1 MGNKKEV
8 VIYSNDKEVN
18 TFLKSF
24 FKNNQNYNAK
34 FIRSSNSLKKEL
46 SFKKKIVA
54 ILTDSPYGLEEIQEL
69 KQKYPVI
76 ALVSKNITQGIHTIV
91 KSDVECYLISPFHK
105 DDLENKL
112 GVISVGKKWIET
124 LYECGNNHH
133 AVVELATLFSSTLDP
148 HEVLYLIV
156 RKLAEIIKVD
166 RCSILSINSIDP
178 QYANVISTY
187 EDPKITNIRIDLRK
201 YPEIR
206 KVLNSRE
213 MIVVKDASKDPLMKE
228 VQDIIKTV
236 GIRSIVVIPVIFY
249 DEIIGTLLLRTS
261 RKKHTFTD
269 KEIKMCLALANA
281 SANSLYNAFLYENLN
296 LEKSKLEK
304 FAITDYLT
312 GIYNIRYFYNRI
324 EEEFSRSE
332 RYRLPLSCMMFD
344 IDYFKRIND
353 TFGHRVGDIILREF
367 AQLVKMHTRRSDI
380 FARYGGEEFIL
391 LLPQTD
397 EKGAFVEAERLRNI
411 IKNHHFDALKKKI
424 NITVSIGVAC
434 STNKK
439 IRNYDDLINIA
450 DNAMFAAKH
459 AGRDRVVINPS

>member
-281 SANSLYNAFLYENLN
+281 SATSLYNAFLYENLN

>member
-8 VIYSNDKEVN
+8 LIYSNDKEVN

-24 FKNNQNYNAK
+24 FKNNQDYKAK
-34 FIRSSNSLKKEL
+34 FIKSSTSLKREL
-46 SFKKKIVA
+46 SSTKKIDA
-54 ILTDSPYGLEEIQEL
+54 ILTDSPDGLDDLDSMPLSVPIL
-69 KQKYPVI
+69 
-76 ALVSKNITQGIHTIV
+76 ALISKNITQGIHKVV
-91 KSDVECYLISPFHK
+91 KSDAECYLISPFHK
-105 DDLENKL
+105 DDLNSKL
-112 GVISVGKKWIET
+112 KVVTTGKKWIES
-124 LYECGNNHH
+124 LYECGKNHH

-148 HEVLYLIV
+148 REVLYLIV

-166 RCSILSINSIDP
+166 RCSILSINSSDP
-178 QYANVISTY
+178 QYADVISTY

-281 SANSLYNAFLYENLN
+281 SANPLYNAFLYENLN
-296 LEKSKLEK
+296 LEKSKLER

-332 RYRLPLSCMMFD
+332 RYHLPLSCMMFD
-344 IDYFKRIND
+344 IDYFKKIND
-353 TFGHRVGDIILREF
+353 TFGHRVGDIVLREF

-391 LLPQTD
+391 LLPQTN
-397 EKGAFVEAERLRNI
+397 EKGAFIEAERLRNI
-411 IKNHHFDALKKKI
+411 VRNHRFDALKKKI
-424 NITVSIGVAC
+424 NITVSIGIAC

-439 IRNYDDLINIA
+439 VRNYDDLINIA
-450 DNAMFAAKH
+450 DNAMFAAKNE
-459 AGRDRVVINPS
+459 GRDRVVIKPS